1 MDDTLG
7 QLSLEVR
14 MVGWARIVL
23 AAAEGLKALEI
34 CDRVGCSEVTKWR
47 GRYERDGMAGL
58 RDAPVRGAVD
68 ARAAGGVMRLS
79 SFPKSAVLLRH
90 VVACATML

>member
-1 MDDTLG
+1 
-7 QLSLEVR
+7 

-68 ARAAGGVMRLS
+68 ARAAGGRARSAGPMS
-79 SFPKSAVLLRH
+79 SSVN
-90 VVACATML
+90 